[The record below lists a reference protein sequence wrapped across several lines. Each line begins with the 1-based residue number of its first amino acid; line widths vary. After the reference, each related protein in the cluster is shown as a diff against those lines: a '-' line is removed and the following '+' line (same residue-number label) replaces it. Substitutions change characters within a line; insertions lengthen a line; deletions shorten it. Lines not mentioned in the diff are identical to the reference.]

1 MVSRLVEK
9 FRVHSQEA
17 RAEALDSLT
26 TSFLSSRLH
35 GSYEQAKSLIL
46 LPPLPPSLSFCVLI
60 YSSMVQ

>member
-9 FRVHSQEA
+9 FRVLSQEA

-35 GSYEQAKSLIL
+35 GSYEQAKNHVL

-60 YSSMVQ
+60 YSSVVQ